1 MKNRYLFSV
10 IFVCCCI
17 FVFVSCKKE
26 PHKGK
31 YTGSFQG
38 VYHTSANN
46 TTTFTSYYSFQ
57 IEKSSDKEIVIEEME
72 HHTLSTLKKQN
83 DSIVGV
89 IGFGNVYSAT
99 GEKGLTMN
107 LIKMRGRSYSQ
118 GEKSY
123 IEGTFEGDV
132 YLETGKSYLSTGTF
146 LLSEQ

>member
-1 MKNRYLFSV
+1 MKNRYLLSV
-10 IFVCCCI
+10 ILVCCSI

-57 IEKSSDKEIVIEEME
+57 IEKSTAKEIVIEEME
-72 HHTLSTLKKQN
+72 HQTISTLKKQN
-83 DSIVGV
+83 DSIVGI
-89 IGFGNVYSAT
+89 IGFGNVYSPT
-99 GEKGLTMN
+99 GAKGLTMN
-107 LIKMRGRSYSQ
+107 LIKIRGISYLQ
-118 GEKSY
+118 GQKSY

-146 LLSEQ
+146 VLSEK